1 MKENE
6 KQSRILEQ
14 EKLIEEV
21 KKLTLF
27 DDVFMSAVLEDIP
40 ACQHVLRILTGISDL
55 SIRTV
60 KSQYHI
66 TKLVSKRSRLD
77 IFAESTDNQIYII
90 EVQKE
95 DKENHSKRVRYYRAM
110 ADSELLR
117 RGESY
122 EKLPECFLFYIS
134 QTDIWDRGSTIYPVY
149 KYLGNTGE
157 EYEDGQHI
165 IFVNAEVDDYTEIA
179 ELMKYFKT
187 ADSEDDSQ
195 GALSKRVKFLK
206 GEKKGLDI
214 MSNFAERMERR
225 GEERGEKRAERRL
238 ILGLLKA
245 GAEISLIKE
254 ASGLSEEEIEEIS
267 KKSEFQEI

>member
-1 MKENE
+1 MF
-6 KQSRILEQ
+6 S
-14 EKLIEEV
+14 
-21 KKLTLF
+21 
-27 DDVFMSAVLEDIP
+27 
-40 ACQHVLRILTGISDL
+40 
-55 SIRTV
+55 
-60 KSQYHI
+60 
-66 TKLVSKRSRLD
+66 
-77 IFAESTDNQIYII
+77 
-90 EVQKE
+90 
-95 DKENHSKRVRYYRAM
+95 
-110 ADSELLR
+110 
-117 RGESY
+117 
-122 EKLPECFLFYIS
+122 FYIS
-134 QTDIWDRGSTIYPVY
+134 ETDIWNRGSTVYPIY

-187 ADSEDDSQ
+187 ADPEDDSQ

-214 MSNFAERMERR
+214 MSNFGERMEKR

-254 ASGLSEEEIEEIS
+254 ASGLSEEEIEEIR
-267 KKSEFQEI
+267 KGAEV

>member
-1 MKENE
+1 MKESE
-6 KQSRILEQ
+6 KQSRILER

-55 SIRTV
+55 NIRTV

-95 DKENHSKRVRYYRAM
+95 DKGNHSKRVRYYRAM

-122 EKLPECFLFYIS
+122 EKIPKCSLFYIS
-134 QTDIWDRGSTIYPVY
+134 ETDIWNRGSTVYPIY

-187 ADSEDDSQ
+187 ADPEDDSQ

-214 MSNFAERMERR
+214 MSNFGERMEKR